1 MTDKPV
7 RMRIAPS
14 PTGEPHIGTVYTA
27 LFNVLLAKKLGGEMI
42 LRIEDTD
49 QSRSTPESERKVLE
63 ALAWSGLDWTEGPD
77 KGGAYGPYRQSER
90 KDLYRP
96 YIDQLVDKGHAFKC
110 FCTKDRLD
118 EMRAGQRLRN
128 EQQKY
133 DGLCARLTSEEVA
146 EREAAGESYVVR
158 MKIPTEGDCS
168 FEDGIYGKISMPW
181 NTIDMQV
188 LLKSDGMPTYHL
200 ANVVD
205 DHLMGITH
213 VARGEEWLP
222 SVPKHIAL
230 YEYFGWD
237 KPEFLHLPLMRN
249 ADKSKL
255 SKRRNPTS
263 VSYFSGQGYMPEA
276 VLNFLGLFFV
286 AIAEGEEMMDLDQL
300 AEAFDPASAA
310 KGGAVFDIQKL
321 NWLNARWIREKMTPE
336 QFREAVIHWITT
348 STGAK
353 EALDLAQTRI
363 VKMSDLPSLM
373 GFAFNTDLNLQKA
386 DFEGLKNGA
395 DDSLEVL
402 KAVRPLV
409 DALPEWNRD
418 AIEQAIRDLADE
430 LERKLRVVVPP
441 LFMAING
448 STKTLPLF
456 DSMAL
461 LGRAIVRQRIVE
473 AITLLSKS

>member
-1 MTDKPV
+1 MTDTPI

-27 LFNVLLAKKLGGEMI
+27 LFNILLAKKLGGEMI

-63 ALAWSGLDWTEGPD
+63 ALSWSGLDWTEGPD
-77 KGGAYGPYRQSER
+77 KGGPFGPYRQSER
-90 KDLYRP
+90 KALYRP
-96 YIDQLVDKGHAFKC
+96 YIDQLIDTGHAFKC
-110 FCTKDRLD
+110 FCTKERLD

-133 DGLCARLTSEEVA
+133 DGLCARLTGDEIA
-146 EREAAGESYVVR
+146 EKDAAGESYVVR
-158 MKIPTEGDCS
+158 MKIPEAGDCT

-181 NTIDMQV
+181 ATIDMQV

-213 VARGEEWLP
+213 VARGEEWMP

-230 YEYFGWD
+230 YEYFGWE
-237 KPEFLHLPLMRN
+237 KPAFYHLPLMRN

-263 VSYFSGQGYMPEA
+263 VSFYAAQGYLPKA
-276 VLNFLGLFFV
+276 LINFLGLFFV
-286 AIAEGEEMMDLDQL
+286 AIPDGEEMLDLDEL
-300 AEAFDPASAA
+300 AERFDPASAA
-310 KGGAVFDIQKL
+310 KGGAVFDIAKL

-336 QFREAVIHWITT
+336 EFRASVFDWMMNA
-348 STGAK
+348 TGVTD
-353 EALDLAQTRI
+353 ALDLAQTRI
-363 VKMSDLPSLM
+363 STMSDLSKLL
-373 GFAFNTDLNLQKA
+373 GFVFNADLELTRA

-395 DDSLEVL
+395 EDSLVIL
-402 KAVRPLV
+402 KAVQPLV
-409 DALPEWNRD
+409 DGMPEWSRD
-418 AIEQAIRDLADE
+418 SIEQAVRDLSDE
-430 LERKLRVVVPP
+430 LERKLRTVVPP

-461 LGRAIVRQRIVE
+461 LGRSIVRQRIAQ
-473 AITLLSKS
+473 AITMLSKT